1 MRGMLGLGGVG
12 LLAVVCCAG
21 LPLIV
26 AAGLSAAALAW
37 IGGVAVGLLALAVA
51 VALLV
56 VRARRAACAVPSKP
70 PSTEAGR

>member
-1 MRGMLGLGGVG
+1 MRNMLGLGGVG

-26 AAGLSAAALAW
+26 AAGLGAAAFAW
-37 IGGVAVGLLALAVA
+37 IGGVAAGLLALAIV

-56 VRARRAACAVPSKP
+56 VRARKAACAVPSKP
-70 PSTEAGR
+70 PSPEVRS